1 MDLDREV
8 RGFDNLCRLFPLPG
22 VVLFP
27 HAVLPLHIFESRYR
41 QMTRDALSG
50 DRLVTIVQA
59 LPRGAPDPHRPPV
72 EEVGCLGKILLHEA
86 LPDGRFN
93 FLLLGCKRVRL
104 VRELP
109 DPGTLYRQ
117 ATAEIL
123 EDEEPADETEAHRR
137 SELVARFSALSDGA
151 RPPDPDLAALLAS
164 DLPLGTLTDIIAH
177 ALGLPP
183 GLKQGL
189 LDECR
194 VDHRADTL
202 SAILQQLLTGPGS
215 AAEPGKPTFPPP
227 FSRN

>member
-1 MDLDREV
+1 MDLDQEV

-27 HAVLPLHIFESRYR
+27 HAVLPLHIFEPRYR
-41 QMTRDALSG
+41 QMARDALAG

-59 LPRGAPDPHRPPV
+59 LPRGASDPHRPPI

-104 VRELP
+104 LRELP

-117 ATAEIL
+117 AVAEVI
-123 EDEEPADETEAHRR
+123 EDQGPAAETEAHHS
-137 SELVARFSALSDGA
+137 SELIGRFNALSTSGQ
-151 RPPDPDLAALLAS
+151 PTDPDLAALLAS
-164 DLPLGTLTDIIAH
+164 GLSLETLTDIIAH

-183 GLKQGL
+183 ELKQGL
-189 LDECR
+189 LDEPR
-194 VDHRADTL
+194 VDHRAGTL
-202 SAILQQLLTGPGS
+202 LAILGQLLTSPAAPADS
-215 AAEPGKPTFPPP
+215 ARSTFPPP